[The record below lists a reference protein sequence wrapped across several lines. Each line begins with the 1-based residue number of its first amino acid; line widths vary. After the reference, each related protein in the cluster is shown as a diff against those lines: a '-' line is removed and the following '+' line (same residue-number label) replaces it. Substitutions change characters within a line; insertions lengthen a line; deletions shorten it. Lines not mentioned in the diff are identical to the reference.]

1 MDDNQRE
8 LFEQKMEERLER
20 GFLFTGHNA
29 IAKFRHYVAQYVDTN
44 NGGRVSSSAFEIVEK
59 ALVES
64 GELGR
69 PIVFDDKT
77 SEIERK
83 LRISRPAKYPFIISA
98 LHAKPIE
105 NFVTLTKSTPDWP
118 NLHRRGGDRV
128 SRLYRRHSAE
138 RPTCLVLRIGQ
149 PTGSAQAPNTGAAL
163 G

>member
-77 SEIERK
+77 SEIEKKIADFEAGKIPVYNFRLACK
-83 LRISRPAKYPFIISA
+83 ADRELRDAYEK
-98 LHAKPIE
+98 H
-105 NFVTLTKSTPDWP
+105 
-118 NLHRRGGDRV
+118 
-128 SRLYRRHSAE
+128 
-138 RPTCLVLRIGQ
+138 
-149 PTGSAQAPNTGAAL
+149 TGLAQLASPGR
-163 G
+163 

>member
-77 SEIERK
+77 SEIEKKIADFEAGKIPVYNFRLACK
-83 LRISRPAKYPFIISA
+83 ADRELRDAYEK
-98 LHAKPIE
+98 H
-105 NFVTLTKSTPDWP
+105 
-118 NLHRRGGDRV
+118 
-128 SRLYRRHSAE
+128 
-138 RPTCLVLRIGQ
+138 
-149 PTGSAQAPNTGAAL
+149 TGLAQLASPG
-163 G
+163 